1 MDVACLNARLVQFIV
16 TLFIAVAALP
26 AFAPLANAQTPEI
39 RISGGDEV
47 TEGDDAI
54 FTVTASPAPTAN
66 LAVKLSIIESSPLGD
81 YVAAEDEQGEKNVTI
96 LANTTSATYTV
107 ATVDDSNDENPG
119 VVSVILK
126 PDSGYTVAS
135 FPGNAASVQ
144 INDNDPEISIAL
156 GGAMTVTEG
165 DDAIFTVMASSPP
178 IADLTVKLTIS
189 ETRDYV
195 AEGELGNDKTVTI
208 PANMISATYTV
219 STVDD
224 STDKPDGEVTVTV
237 VPPETGTRYT
247 VGTNDMA
254 SVNVIDNEAAPTIT
268 LIVSPSVIS
277 ENGGSATVTARLS
290 HTSSDP
296 TMITVEPAE
305 RPNTL
310 LGTHFS
316 VSANKILSI
325 AAGELTS
332 TGTVTITALDDTVSN
347 SLQKSVDV
355 SASASNALGITSPS
369 AVNLKIFDDESTP
382 TLKVLKHELA
392 TIGSQIMSSTIKN
405 IRMQSDMGSGS
416 SGGQLLIAGQSVPLS
431 GGGYRDPLDGGVI
444 PSAVCGASVAAH
456 PGSAPGG
463 WLRSGDRCHVGA
475 PFGEVSQNRILKLS
489 DRELL
494 GGSSFTLSLSD
505 ADATDTSG
513 YRWGIWGRGDY
524 AHFSR
529 DSGEPV
535 TYDGSMQSIY
545 LGVDARTDEW
555 LKGVAVAK
563 STGRMKFDQ
572 DGGLLE
578 TRLTAIHPYGQ
589 WRLSNDLEW
598 WAILGVGSGKA
609 ERSQS
614 GMITLTSSLRMSMAA
629 TGLHLTMRPV
639 KGVDLAT
646 RIEASGVMLKTGES
660 EFNLGNLGN
669 LRTFARQVRAGLEGS
684 KRYKTANGAEVVP
697 HAGIIGRHDGGDG
710 ETGSGLDVT
719 GGIRYEKDRSVTEV
733 RVRKLLVHSST
744 GYDEWGASLQ
754 LRLTPHTDGSGF
766 SASLR
771 RDWGAEV
778 DNTDRLWDDQRLS
791 QIGSDLAV
799 KENIEIH
806 MGYGIALP
814 NRPAMLTPFA
824 EFAEQSTLQRVHLG
838 VRLTSEPSGV
848 NSKLYI
854 FMRER
859 ELAKPERGI
868 MFNLAVKF

>member
-26 AFAPLANAQTPEI
+26 AFTPLANAQTPVI
-39 RISGGDEV
+39 SISGGTAV
-47 TEGDDAI
+47 TEGEVAI
-54 FTVTASPAPTAN
+54 FTVMARPAPTAN
-66 LAVKLSIIESSPLGD
+66 LDVELSIIESSPSGD
-81 YVAAEDEQGEKNVTI
+81 YVDSINEGGKTVTI
-96 LANTTSATYTV
+96 LANTTIATYTV
-107 ATVDDSNDENPG
+107 ATVDDSSDEGNG
-119 VVSVILK
+119 AVSVILK
-126 PDSGYTVAS
+126 SGSGYTVES

-144 INDNDPEISIAL
+144 INDNDPEISITL

-189 ETRDYV
+189 ETRDYL
-195 AEGELGNDKTVTI
+195 AAGDKEGPKTVIISADTT
-208 PANMISATYTV
+208 SATYTV

-224 STDKPDGEVTVTV
+224 STDEPDGTVTV
-237 VPPETGTRYT
+237 ALATATGYT
-247 VGTNDMA
+247 VHGTDNQA
-254 SVNVIDNEAAPTIT
+254 SVNVTDDEAAPTVT
-268 LIVSPSVIS
+268 LVLSSSIIS
-277 ENGGSATVTARLS
+277 ENGGSVTVTASLDHASAGRTTL
-290 HTSSDP
+290 
-296 TMITVEPAE
+296 TVFATGG
-305 RPNTL
+305 PNTRSSN
-310 LGTHFS
+310 FS
-316 VSANKILSI
+316 VSANNYLSI
-325 AAGELTS
+325 GIGELTS
-332 TGTVTITALDDTVSN
+332 TETVTITGVDDLISD

-355 SASASNALGITSPS
+355 SAISVTNTQGITGPS
-369 AVNLKIFDDESTP
+369 TVNLKIFDDESTP

-744 GYDEWGASLQ
+744 GYDEWG
-754 LRLTPHTDGSGF
+754 PVCNCD
-766 SASLR
+766 
-771 RDWGAEV
+771 
-778 DNTDRLWDDQRLS
+778 
-791 QIGSDLAV
+791 
-799 KENIEIH
+799 
-806 MGYGIALP
+806 
-814 NRPAMLTPFA
+814 
-824 EFAEQSTLQRVHLG
+824 
-838 VRLTSEPSGV
+838 
-848 NSKLYI
+848 
-854 FMRER
+854 
-859 ELAKPERGI
+859 
-868 MFNLAVKF
+868 

>member
-26 AFAPLANAQTPEI
+26 AFTPLANAQTPV
-39 RISGGDEV
+39 ISITHGGAMTV

-54 FTVTASPAPTAN
+54 FTVTASLPPTAN
-66 LAVKLSIIESSPLGD
+66 LDVKLSIIESTPLGD
-81 YVAAEDEQGEKNVTI
+81 HVDSSNEGNKTVTI
-96 LANTTSATYTV
+96 LANTISATYTV
-107 ATVDDSNDENPG
+107 ATVDDSRDEAYG
-119 VVSVILK
+119 VVSVILR
-126 PDSGYTVAS
+126 PDSDYTVAS
-135 FPGNAASVQ
+135 FPDNAASVQ
-144 INDNDPEISIAL
+144 INDNDTEISITH

-165 DDAIFTVMASSPP
+165 DDAIFTVMAISPP
-178 IADLTVKLTIS
+178 IADVTVKLRIS
-189 ETRDYV
+189 ETHDYV
-195 AEGELGNDKTVTI
+195 AAGDEGFQTVI
-208 PANMISATYTV
+208 FSANMASATYTV

-224 STDKPDGEVTVTV
+224 STDEANGTVTVTV
-237 VPPETGTRYT
+237 EPDTGYT
-247 VGTNDMA
+247 VDGTNNQA
-254 SVNVIDNEAAPTIT
+254 SVNVTDDEAAPTVT

-277 ENGGSATVTARLS
+277 ENGGSATVTARLD
-290 HTSSDP
+290 HASSQR
-296 TMITVEPAE
+296 TTITV
-305 RPNTL
+305 
-310 LGTHFS
+310 S
-316 VSANKILSI
+316 VSAGPNTRSSHFSESGNKFLSI
-325 AAGELTS
+325 EAGELTS
-332 TGTVTITALDDTVSN
+332 TGTVTITALDDTVSD

-355 SASASNALGITSPS
+355 SAINVENDQGITGPS

-392 TIGSQIMSSTIKN
+392 TIGSQIMSSTIEN

-416 SGGQLLIAGQSVPLS
+416 SGGRLLIAGQSVPLS
-431 GGGYRDPLDGGVI
+431 GGGYRDQLDGGVI

-463 WLRSGDRCHVGA
+463 WLRSGDRCHAGA

-505 ADATDTSG
+505 ADAADTSG

-529 DSGEPV
+529 DSGEPA
-535 TYDGSMQSIY
+535 TYDGSLQSIY

-563 STGRMKFDQ
+563 TIGRMKFDR

-578 TRLTAIHPYGQ
+578 TRLTAVHPYGQ
-589 WRLSNDLEW
+589 WRLSDGLEW
-598 WAILGVGSGKA
+598 WAILGAGSGKA

-614 GMITLTSSLRMSMAA
+614 GMITLKSSLKMSMAA

-646 RIEASGVMLKTGES
+646 RVEASGVMLKTGES

-669 LRTFARQVRAGLEGS
+669 LRTYARQVRAGLEGS
-684 KRYKTANGAEVVP
+684 KRYKTANGAEIVP
-697 HAGIIGRHDGGDG
+697 HAAIIGRHDGGDG
-710 ETGSGLDVT
+710 ETGSGLDMT
-719 GGIRYEKDRSVTEV
+719 GGIRYEKDHSVAEV
-733 RVRKLLVHSST
+733 RVRKLLVHSAN

-754 LRLTPHTDGSGF
+754 LRLTPHSDGSGF

-771 RDWGAEV
+771 RNWGAEV

-791 QIGSDLAV
+791 QIGSDLVV
-799 KENIEIH
+799 KENIEMH
-806 MGYGIALP
+806 MGYGIELP

-824 EFAEQSTLQRVHLG
+824 EFAEQSALQRAHLG
-838 VRLTSEPSGV
+838 FRLTSEPSGV
-848 NSKLYI
+848 DSKLYI
-854 FMRER
+854 LMRER

-868 MFNLAVKF
+868 MFNLSVKF

>member
-1 MDVACLNARLVQFIV
+1 MDVACSNARLVQFIV

-26 AFAPLANAQTPEI
+26 AFTPLANAQTPVI
-39 RISGGDEV
+39 SISGGTAV
-47 TEGDDAI
+47 TEGEVAI
-54 FTVTASPAPTAN
+54 FTVMARPAPTAN
-66 LAVKLSIIESSPLGD
+66 LDVELSIIESSPSGD
-81 YVAAEDEQGEKNVTI
+81 YVDSINEGGKTVTI
-96 LANTTSATYTV
+96 LANTTIATYTV
-107 ATVDDSNDENPG
+107 ATVDDSSDEGNG
-119 VVSVILK
+119 AVSVILK
-126 PDSGYTVAS
+126 SGSGYTVES
-135 FPGNAASVQ
+135 SPGNAASVQ
-144 INDNDPEISIAL
+144 INDNDPEISITL

-165 DDAIFTVMASSPP
+165 DDAIFTVMTSSPP

-189 ETRDYV
+189 ETRDYL
-195 AEGELGNDKTVTI
+195 AAGDKEGPKTVIISADTT
-208 PANMISATYTV
+208 SATYTV

-224 STDKPDGEVTVTV
+224 STDEPDGKVTVTLATA
-237 VPPETGTRYT
+237 TGYT
-247 VGTNDMA
+247 VHGTDNQA
-254 SVNVIDNEAAPTIT
+254 SVNVTDDEAAPTVRLVLSSSI
-268 LIVSPSVIS
+268 IS
-277 ENGGSATVTARLS
+277 ENGGSVTVTASLD
-290 HTSSDP
+290 HASSGRTTLTVFP
-296 TMITVEPAE
+296 TGG
-305 RPNTL
+305 PNTRNSN
-310 LGTHFS
+310 FS
-316 VSANKILSI
+316 VSANRYLSI
-325 AAGELTS
+325 GIGELTS
-332 TGTVTITALDDTVSN
+332 TETVTITGVDDPISD

-355 SASASNALGITSPS
+355 SAIDVMNNQGITGPS
-369 AVNLKIFDDESTP
+369 TVNLKIFDDESTP

-392 TIGSQIMSSTIKN
+392 TIGSQIVSSTIGN

-416 SGGQLLIAGQSVPLS
+416 SGGRLLIAGQSVPLS
-431 GGGYRDPLDGGVI
+431 SGGYRDPLDGGVI

-456 PGSAPGG
+456 PGNTPGG
-463 WLRSGDRCHVGA
+463 WPRPGDGCQAGT
-475 PFGEVSQNRILKLS
+475 PFGEVSESRILKLS

-494 GGSSFTLSLSD
+494 GRSSFKLSLSD
-505 ADATDTSG
+505 ADAEDTSG
-513 YRWGIWGRGDY
+513 FRWSIWGRGDY
-524 AHFSR
+524 ANFSR
-529 DSGEPV
+529 DSGEPA
-535 TYDGSMQSIY
+535 TYDGTLESIF
-545 LGVDARTDEW
+545 LGIDARTDEW
-555 LKGVAVAK
+555 LKGVAIAK

-589 WRLSNDLEW
+589 WRLSDDLEW

-669 LRTFARQVRAGLEGS
+669 LRTFARQVRAGLEGL

-799 KENIEIH
+799 KENIEMH

-824 EFAEQSTLQRVHLG
+824 EFAEQSALQRAHLG

-848 NSKLYI
+848 DSKLYI